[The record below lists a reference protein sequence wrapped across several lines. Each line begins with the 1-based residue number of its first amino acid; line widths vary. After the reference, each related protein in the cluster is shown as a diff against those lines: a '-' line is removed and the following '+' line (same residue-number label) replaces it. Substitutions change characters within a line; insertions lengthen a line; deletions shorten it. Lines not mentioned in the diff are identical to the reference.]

1 MKRMIRLTAITIIM
15 MMIMMITFTGV
26 VVASR
31 PAEPTPET
39 EGIKTVTMIKCIGVV
54 THETKFKWESSN
66 EDLLN
71 SPPLQPGEVYGKVT
85 YNENLKALDG
95 ETVFVKDL
103 DIDTGDAPN
112 LDVMTSI
119 GYKAGE
125 IGALS
130 YDESASMTLI
140 ANPAA
145 TRDVILCPFASA
157 AVAMLPASCEE
168 VSAGSSMM
176 VTEVLATTRTQVG
189 ITESPVSL
197 HYSIDAKGFI
207 DHSAEGSVSAG
218 MSVFVQDGTTTGD
231 GLDLGSVLR
240 YEEEITAHGLFDF
253 HKSMDYESV
262 IRP

>member
-1 MKRMIRLTAITIIM
+1 MEKMKRMIRLTAITIIIM
-15 MMIMMITFTGV
+15 MFMMIAFTGV
-26 VVASR
+26 AVASR

-39 EGIKTVTMIKCIGVV
+39 AGITTVTMIKCIGMV

-71 SPPLQPGEVYGKVT
+71 SLQPGEVYGKVT
-85 YNENLKALDG
+85 YNEDLKALGG
-95 ETVFVKDL
+95 ETEFVKDL
-103 DIDTGDAPN
+103 GIDTGDTPN
-112 LDVMTSI
+112 LDVMTSM

-145 TRDVILCPFASA
+145 TGDVVLCPFASV
-157 AVAMLPASCEE
+157 AVPMLPASCEE

-176 VTEVLATTRTQVG
+176 VTEVLATTITKVG
-189 ITESPVSL
+189 ITESPVN
-197 HYSIDAKGFI
+197 
-207 DHSAEGSVSAG
+207 
-218 MSVFVQDGTTTGD
+218 
-231 GLDLGSVLR
+231 LR
-240 YEEEITAHGLFDF
+240 YEIDATGIGDVAAGMGAFIESGSLADVGAYSLGTRMSYVGRSSASGVWDF
-253 HKSMDYESV
+253 SKTIEYVSA